1 MLMLIVALFAV
12 VTLAP
17 LLFFAVL
24 AARFWLEE
32 RRDREDVF
40 VSPMAARHGLGVPVE
55 HTMLVRED
63 DES

>member
-40 VSPMAARHGLGVPVE
+40 VSPTAARQGLGVPVE
-55 HTMLVRED
+55 HTMLARED
-63 DES
+63 ES

>member
-1 MLMLIVALFAV
+1 MLILIVALFAV

-17 LLFFAVL
+17 LLFFAIL
-24 AARFWLEE
+24 DRHYWLEE

-40 VSPMAARHGLGVPVE
+40 VSPTAARHGLGSPVE

-63 DES
+63 GS

>member
-1 MLMLIVALFAV
+1 MLMMLIVALFAV

-40 VSPMAARHGLGVPVE
+40 VSPTAARHGLGVPVE

-63 DES
+63 ES